1 MNLPISTASS
11 SPPAG
16 ASNLDIPRI
25 GLKMSYEY
33 QDESSNVCGHNCRTS
48 GGRASTAE
56 LTDSSPNRFFRNVKM
71 ALAWTPFTFAT
82 TYSLLADLVTDLVVL
97 ASRWGLMGA
106 YGRPC
111 RFRQLSRASI
121 VALQFWHLAGFAL

>member
-1 MNLPISTASS
+1 
-11 SPPAG
+11 
-16 ASNLDIPRI
+16 
-25 GLKMSYEY
+25 
-33 QDESSNVCGHNCRTS
+33 
-48 GGRASTAE
+48 
-56 LTDSSPNRFFRNVKM
+56 M

-121 VALQFWHLAGFAL
+121 VALQFWHLAGFALRIETLINLCASEHGVTGTRPRSRIG